1 MGLITFKT
9 FDNSI
14 DAHILKIKLES
25 EGITCF
31 LFDEHM
37 VSVNPLYS
45 QLIGGIKLKIN
56 EEDLIHAKNIVLEA
70 YLNGERIKA
79 GSKIRMGSKIDLV
92 VANGAGSEEFAV
104 PDLYGKTFYE
114 AKIYLESVGLIVL
127 PIPDGDISDTNSAYV
142 NRQSPAPF
150 TPEGM
155 RNRIRQGEVIDVFIS
170 SEKKPRQVP
179 DSIPA
184 PDPNN

>member
-56 EEDLIHAKNIVLEA
+56 KEDLIHAKNIVLELEQTPYTTEDEQVIA
-70 YLNGERIKA
+70 CPKCQSVHIQSGYRSMRSVGAVISAIVSFL
-79 GSKIRMGSKIDLV
+79 LV
-92 VANGAGSEEFAV
+92 VFPLYRKSVYKCLDCGNEFNF
-104 PDLYGKTFYE
+104 K
-114 AKIYLESVGLIVL
+114 
-127 PIPDGDISDTNSAYV
+127 N
-142 NRQSPAPF
+142 
-150 TPEGM
+150 
-155 RNRIRQGEVIDVFIS
+155 
-170 SEKKPRQVP
+170 
-179 DSIPA
+179 
-184 PDPNN
+184 

>member
-56 EEDLIHAKNIVLEA
+56 EEDLIHAKNVVLELEQTPYTTEDEQVITCPKCSSA
-70 YLNGERIKA
+70 HIQSGYKSMKSIWSVFSAIISFLLFIFPIYRKDVYKCLDCGN
-79 GSKIRMGSKIDLV
+79 
-92 VANGAGSEEFAV
+92 EFN
-104 PDLYGKTFYE
+104 LK
-114 AKIYLESVGLIVL
+114 
-127 PIPDGDISDTNSAYV
+127 
-142 NRQSPAPF
+142 
-150 TPEGM
+150 
-155 RNRIRQGEVIDVFIS
+155 
-170 SEKKPRQVP
+170 
-179 DSIPA
+179 
-184 PDPNN
+184 

>member
-56 EEDLIHAKNIVLEA
+56 EEDLTHASNIVHELEQTPYTTEDNRA
-70 YLNGERIKA
+70 ITCPKCNSTHIKSGYKSMKSVWA
-79 GSKIRMGSKIDLV
+79 VLSAIVSFLLLIFPIYRKDVYKCLDCG
-92 VANGAGSEEFAV
+92 NEF
-104 PDLYGKTFYE
+104 DM
-114 AKIYLESVGLIVL
+114 
-127 PIPDGDISDTNSAYV
+127 N
-142 NRQSPAPF
+142 
-150 TPEGM
+150 
-155 RNRIRQGEVIDVFIS
+155 
-170 SEKKPRQVP
+170 
-179 DSIPA
+179 
-184 PDPNN
+184 

>member
-56 EEDLIHAKNIVLEA
+56 EADLTHAKNVVLELEQTPYTTEDEQVIA
-70 YLNGERIKA
+70 CPKCQSVRIESGHRSMRSVGA
-79 GSKIRMGSKIDLV
+79 VISAIVSFLLV
-92 VANGAGSEEFAV
+92 IFPLYRKSVYKCLDCGSEFNF
-104 PDLYGKTFYE
+104 K
-114 AKIYLESVGLIVL
+114 
-127 PIPDGDISDTNSAYV
+127 N
-142 NRQSPAPF
+142 
-150 TPEGM
+150 
-155 RNRIRQGEVIDVFIS
+155 
-170 SEKKPRQVP
+170 
-179 DSIPA
+179 
-184 PDPNN
+184 